1 MEMLKIIVLGIV
13 QGITEFLPI
22 SSSGH
27 LAVLQ
32 ALFGFENAEENLFV
46 SVILHAGSLLAIL
59 LYYARDILEIL
70 RNRRW
75 RLVGLV
81 VAGTVPL
88 GIFGIL
94 LKKIIEDSE
103 GNLWLVTA
111 CFVVTY
117 VMLVF
122 VHLPENEDL
131 TLAEWTWKSA
141 ILVGLAQCVA
151 ILPGVSRSGSTIS
164 VATRLGLSKDEAARF
179 SFFLGIPAIGAATLV
194 MFKDIA
200 EKTSE
205 QGFSLGVSIPELV
218 VGFFVS
224 FVVGYAALAGLIA
237 ILKRGKLAWFGYYCL
252 GLAFVLAT
260 RLLVFSS

>member
-1 MEMLKIIVLGIV
+1 M
-13 QGITEFLPI
+13 
-22 SSSGH
+22 
-27 LAVLQ
+27 
-32 ALFGFENAEENLFV
+32 
-46 SVILHAGSLLAIL
+46 
-59 LYYARDILEIL
+59 
-70 RNRRW
+70 
-75 RLVGLV
+75 
-81 VAGTVPL
+81 
-88 GIFGIL
+88 
-94 LKKIIEDSE
+94 
-103 GNLWLVTA
+103 
-111 CFVVTY
+111 
-117 VMLVF
+117 
-122 VHLPENEDL
+122 HLPENEDL